1 VLGNSEPG
9 RQDRLDSGSGNV
21 ENVGIVLS
29 KPNHTTITEKSVAGY
44 LCAGLLGCGI
54 AIYETGGEGGIR
66 VQPFPLCIENSAA
79 YQLNAGKP
87 LPTYGFERYYGLL
100 FCIPVYTLARSGG
113 CFSRTMTY
121 YIRGAPFLV

>member
-54 AIYETGGEGGIR
+54 AIYETGGEGGIQKLRDYFLYFTIR
-66 VQPFPLCIENSAA
+66 VYYLG
-79 YQLNAGKP
+79 YLVG
-87 LPTYGFERYYGLL
+87 RYDYR
-100 FCIPVYTLARSGG
+100 P
-113 CFSRTMTY
+113 
-121 YIRGAPFLV
+121 